1 MERRIPT
8 QKPISETITISVA
21 EYHCLTKAATMLEL
35 ILNAEYDAQRS
46 AVVSAAKATVN
57 DMQRMA
63 EEGAAE

>member
-8 QKPISETITISVA
+8 QKPISEPITISVA